1 VAGDRVYIGL
11 REGTNPADPKPS
23 RIVCLSAANGDQ
35 MWELEIEGDML
46 NAPVIAG
53 KWLVFGTDEQ
63 YFYVLEELY

>member
-1 VAGDRVYIGL
+1 
-11 REGTNPADPKPS
+11 
-23 RIVCLSAANGDQ
+23 VCLSAGNGDQ

-53 KWLVFGTDEQ
+53 NWLVFGTDEQ